1 VCCSILSQL
10 RRLGWI
16 VKDVDL
22 FTTTVVFTNTNERA
36 TVSNGSIASSRII
49 NMARSKKAI
58 LSITNKFS
66 TVVQFNKIQIFEEA
80 LRKFVR
86 DRPREWASF
95 IAFRA
100 TAVMSDLGYIGT

>member
-1 VCCSILSQL
+1 
-10 RRLGWI
+10 
-16 VKDVDL
+16 
-22 FTTTVVFTNTNERA
+22 
-36 TVSNGSIASSRII
+36 VSNGSIASSRII

-58 LSITNKFS
+58 LSVTNKFS
-66 TVVQFNKIQIFEEA
+66 TDVQFDKIQIFEEA

-100 TAVMSDLGYIGT
+100 TAVMSDLGYIGK